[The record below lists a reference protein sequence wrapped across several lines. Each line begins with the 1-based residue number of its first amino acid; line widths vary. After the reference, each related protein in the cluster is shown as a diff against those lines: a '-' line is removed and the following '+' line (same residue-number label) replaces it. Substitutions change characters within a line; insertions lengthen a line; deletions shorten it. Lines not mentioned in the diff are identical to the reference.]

1 MLVFQ
6 NKCAG
11 LCSVTLNS
19 TLSNKM
25 KNDNTDWVSMG
36 DTLYKYRTMFPF
48 IKYALLGDEDEEK
61 RENDF

>member
-1 MLVFQ
+1 
-6 NKCAG
+6 
-11 LCSVTLNS
+11 
-19 TLSNKM
+19 M

>member
-1 MLVFQ
+1 MCLVTP
-6 NKCAG
+6 KP
-11 LCSVTLNS
+11 

-48 IKYALLGDEDEEK
+48 IKYALLGDEDEETS
-61 RENDF
+61 ENNF